1 MRRVLMIATLALTG
15 CVEVPDWPCGDFS
28 VCDGRDASEM
38 PLTLTY
44 QKEDIEGE
52 AFLEATEDRQFQLSQ
67 FQLRVHAEP
76 HTLVMR
82 DWPTEVLDH
91 FTTQGKW
98 VEGETETS
106 FSAEVS
112 YSGKENGP
120 LLVVE
125 GKRLDGESFTIKTPI
140 VWVSCSSIMPDK
152 PIQRG
157 GTMAPPSMEN
167 FEATDSSQNL
177 PGNTT
182 DDSTQWEVTRDSD
195 FCKWVLDQSP
205 VYR

>member
-52 AFLEATEDRQFQLSQ
+52 AFLEATEDRQFQL
-67 FQLRVHAEP
+67 RVHAEP
-76 HTLVMR
+76 YTLVME
-82 DWPTEVLDH
+82 WPTEVLDR
-91 FTTQGKW
+91 FTIQGKW
-98 VEGETETS
+98 IEGETETP

-112 YSGKENGP
+112 YSDEKE
-120 LLVVE
+120 LVV
-125 GKRLDGESFTIKTPI
+125 DGERFTIKTPI
-140 VWVSCSSIMPDK
+140 VWVSCSSIIREEIGVSVQYKPDK

-182 DDSTQWEVTRDSD
+182 DDSIQWKVTRDSD